1 MSTPNAFVVTEQPP
15 NEAVPTGRQ
24 SGDRY
29 AVSTGGYRPD
39 IDGLRAFAVLLVL
52 LFHAELGVPGGF
64 VGVDVFFVISGY
76 LITGLI
82 LRDLAAGTFSLADF
96 WARRIRRIAPAALFM
111 TSVVLLVG
119 AVLLFPADFEE
130 LGESAIAH
138 PLMVSNFYFWKK
150 TGYFDG
156 PADLKPLLHTWSLSV
171 EEQFYILYPMI
182 LMLLGRSPRRV
193 MIAALSLLAAASFLM
208 SVRGV
213 QLTPGAAFFLL
224 PSRAWELLLGGLIC
238 FLPHPERLPR
248 GWIQLLG
255 LVGSCTILTATAL
268 YTSSTPFPGVAAV
281 LPCLGTAVLLYAN
294 GHQRSWIGRGLAW
307 KPFVQV
313 GLLSYSLYLW
323 HWPIVVFL
331 RNQLGEDFRLG
342 PRLFAVAA
350 SFLAAYLSWRFVE
363 TPLRHGT
370 VGYRRRTVF
379 AAATCACTLLIAV
392 GWCVQESKGLPQR
405 FSPELQRLLASM
417 KAPRFQKFVL
427 LADVTGNRL
436 PEFGDRSGKRKCLI
450 WGDSHAMALIP
461 ALDETCR
468 ELGVR
473 GFQATYGATLPL
485 MDFRSARD
493 GSAPEQYD
501 EAVLNRILAAE
512 FDIVILAGYWSRDSD
527 NPDFLPSLQETITL
541 LSSTGV
547 RVVIMRDVPT
557 QAGNASSLIAA
568 PLRRGTDLEEV
579 GVTLEQHRRRQ
590 QAADDALADL
600 ATGSVSVVD
609 PAPFLIDETK
619 RCRIVMNGECLY
631 SDEHHLSVAG
641 ARRLKPLF
649 AEILTPLR
657 APAAAGKTA
666 AATDAP

>member
-1 MSTPNAFVVTEQPP
+1 MSTSDAPQATDE
-15 NEAVPTGRQ
+15 G
-24 SGDRY
+24 SGTL
-29 AVSTGGYRPD
+29 VSAGSQLRDHATVASSAYRPD
-39 IDGLRAFAVLLVL
+39 IDGLRAVAVLLVL
-52 LFHAELGVPGGF
+52 LFHADLGVSGGF
-64 VGVDVFFVISGY
+64 LGVDVFFVISGY

-171 EEQFYILYPMI
+171 EEQFYILYPI
-182 LMLLGRSPRRV
+182 LLMALRRCSRRILG
-193 MIAALSLLAAASFLM
+193 AALVLLAAASFLV
-208 SVRGV
+208 SVKCV
-213 QLTPGAAFFLL
+213 QWNPGAAFFLL
-224 PSRAWELLLGGLIC
+224 PSRTWELLIGGFLS
-238 FLPHPERLPR
+238 FLPRPDRLPR
-248 GWIQLLG
+248 NWIQLLG
-255 LVGSCTILTATAL
+255 LAGGSAIVIATAC
-268 YTSSTPFPGVAAV
+268 YTSNTPFPGAAA
-281 LPCLGTAVLLYAN
+281 LPPCLGAAALIYAN
-294 GHQRSWIGRGLAW
+294 GHPQSWIGKVLAW
-307 KPFVQV
+307 KPLVRV

-331 RNQLGEDFRLG
+331 RNQLGEDFSLG

-350 SFLAAYLSWRFVE
+350 SFLAAYLSWRFLE

-370 VGYRRRTVF
+370 VGFRRSTVF
-379 AAATCACTLLIAV
+379 AAAACVGTLVIAA
-392 GWCVQESKGLPQR
+392 GWCVQELKGLPQR
-405 FSPELQRLLASM
+405 FSPELQRILASM

-468 ELGVR
+468 ELGIR

-600 ATGSVSVVD
+600 AAGSVSVVD